1 MLTLLR
7 ALTAAVVFMSSVGV
21 VAQEQYEEGVHY
33 ELIEPAIHTGVSD
46 RVVVTEFF
54 SYGCGHC
61 YNFEPLLES
70 FDARLP
76 DGVVLQ
82 RTPVIWNNNP
92 GMKLLA
98 KTYYAVEVLDVF
110 EPVHGAVFNAIH
122 RQRKRLSS
130 PEAVKAVFVE
140 NGVSDSDFDRA
151 FGSFGI
157 DSMVRQAAA
166 RTEGARINGT
176 PSLMVNGKYRIDT
189 RQAGSQANM
198 LKIAAFL
205 ADKELARLAGAA
217 GAAD

>member
-1 MLTLLR
+1 MLGWLR
-7 ALTAAVVFMSSVGV
+7 VVTFGAVAALSTGVAAE
-21 VAQEQYEEGVHY
+21 EQYQQGVHY
-33 ELIEPAIHTGVSD
+33 DLIEPAIHTGISD
-46 RVVVTEFF
+46 RVVVSEFF

-70 FDARLP
+70 FESRVP
-76 DGVVLQ
+76 EGVVVQ
-82 RTPVIWNNNP
+82 RSPVIWNNHP
-92 GMKLLA
+92 DMKLLA

-110 EPVHGAVFNAIH
+110 EPVHGAVFSTIH

-130 PEAVKAVFVE
+130 LEAVRALFVE
-140 NGVSDSDFDRA
+140 NGVDAKDFDRA

-157 DSMVRQAAA
+157 DSMGRQAAA
-166 RTEGARINGT
+166 RTEGARVQGT

-205 ADKELARLAGAA
+205 ADKELARLERAA
-217 GAAD
+217 NPAE

>member
-1 MLTLLR
+1 MLGWLR
-7 ALTAAVVFMSSVGV
+7 AVTFAVVAGHSTGV
-21 VAQEQYEEGVHY
+21 VAQDQYQEGVHY
-33 ELIEPAIHTGVSD
+33 DLIEPAIHTGISD

-70 FDARLP
+70 FESRLP
-76 DGVVLQ
+76 EGVVVQ

-110 EPVHGAVFNAIH
+110 EPVHGAVFNIIH

-130 PEAVKAVFVE
+130 PEAVRAVFVE
-140 NGVSDSDFDRA
+140 NGVDAKDFDRA

-166 RTEGARINGT
+166 RTEGARVQGT

-205 ADKELARLAGAA
+205 ANKELARLERAA
-217 GAAD
+217 NAAD

>member
-1 MLTLLR
+1 MLSWLR
-7 ALTAAVVFMSSVGV
+7 VVTFAAVAASSTGAG
-21 VAQEQYEEGVHY
+21 AQEQYQEGVHY
-33 ELIEPAIHTGVSD
+33 DLIEPSIHTGISD

-70 FDARLP
+70 FESRLP
-76 DGVVLQ
+76 EGLVVQ

-98 KTYYAVEVLDVF
+98 RTYYAVEVLDVF
-110 EPVHGAVFNAIH
+110 EPVHGAVFNTIH

-130 PEAVKAVFVE
+130 PDAVRAVFVE
-140 NGVSDSDFDRA
+140 NGVEAKDFDRA
-151 FGSFGI
+151 FSSFGI

-166 RTEGARINGT
+166 RTEGARVQGT

-189 RQAGSQANM
+189 GQAGSQANM

-205 ADKELARLAGAA
+205 ADKELARLERVAN
-217 GAAD
+217 AAD

>member
-7 ALTAAVVFMSSVGV
+7 ALTATVVFMSSVGV

-76 DGVVLQ
+76 DGVMLQ

>member
-1 MLTLLR
+1 MLGWLR
-7 ALTAAVVFMSSVGV
+7 IVMFAAVAALSTGGA
-21 VAQEQYEEGVHY
+21 AQEQYQEGVHY
-33 ELIEPAIHTGVSD
+33 DLIEPAIHTGISD
-46 RVVVTEFF
+46 RIVVTEFF

-70 FDARLP
+70 FESRLP
-76 DGVVLQ
+76 EGVVVQ

-92 GMKLLA
+92 GLKLLA

-110 EPVHGAVFNAIH
+110 EPVHGAVFNTIH

-130 PEAVKAVFVE
+130 LEAVRAVFVE
-140 NGVSDSDFDRA
+140 NGVDAKDFDRA

-166 RTEGARINGT
+166 RTEGARVQGT

-205 ADKELARLAGAA
+205 ADKELARLARAPN
-217 GAAD
+217 AAD

>member
-1 MLTLLR
+1 MLGCLR
-7 ALTAAVVFMSSVGV
+7 VVTFGAVAALSTVA
-21 VAQEQYEEGVHY
+21 VAQEQYQEGVHY
-33 ELIEPAIHTGVSD
+33 DLIEPAIHTGISD

-70 FDARLP
+70 FESRLP
-76 DGVVLQ
+76 EGVVVQ

-98 KTYYAVEVLDVF
+98 KTYFAVEVLDVF
-110 EPVHGAVFNAIH
+110 EPVHGAIFNTIH

-130 PEAVKAVFVE
+130 SEAVRAVFVE
-140 NGVSDSDFDRA
+140 NGVDAKDFDRA

-166 RTEGARINGT
+166 RTEGARVQGT
-176 PSLMVNGKYRIDT
+176 PSLMVNGKYRLSLIH
-189 RQAGSQANM
+189 
-198 LKIAAFL
+198 I
-205 ADKELARLAGAA
+205 
-217 GAAD
+217 

>member
-1 MLTLLR
+1 MLGWLR
-7 ALTAAVVFMSSVGV
+7 VVTFGV
-21 VAQEQYEEGVHY
+21 VAAFSTGVAAEEKYQQGVHY
-33 ELIEPAIHTGVSD
+33 DLIEPAIHTGISD

-70 FDARLP
+70 FESRLP
-76 DGVVLQ
+76 EGVVVQ

-110 EPVHGAVFNAIH
+110 EPVHGAVFNTIH

-130 PEAVKAVFVE
+130 PEAIRAVFVE
-140 NGVSDSDFDRA
+140 NGVDAKDFDRA

-166 RTEGARINGT
+166 RTEGASVQGT

-205 ADKELARLAGAA
+205 ADKELARVERAPNAA
-217 GAAD
+217 N

>member
-76 DGVVLQ
+76 DGVMLQ

-217 GAAD
+217 GAGD

>member
-1 MLTLLR
+1 MLGWLRGVTL
-7 ALTAAVVFMSSVGV
+7 AVVASLSMGV
-21 VAQEQYEEGVHY
+21 AAQEQYQEGVHY
-33 ELIEPAIHTGVSD
+33 ELIEPAIHAGISD

-70 FDARLP
+70 FESRLP
-76 DGVVLQ
+76 DGVVVQ
-82 RTPVIWNNNP
+82 RTPVIWNNNS

-110 EPVHGAVFNAIH
+110 EPVHGAVFNTIH

-130 PEAVKAVFVE
+130 PEAVRAVFVE
-140 NGVSDSDFDRA
+140 NGVDAKDFDRA

-166 RTEGARINGT
+166 RTEGARVQGT

-205 ADKELARLAGAA
+205 ADKELARLERTASAA
-217 GAAD
+217 N

>member
-76 DGVVLQ
+76 DGVMLQ

-166 RTEGARINGT
+166 RTEGARIDGT

>member
-1 MLTLLR
+1 MLGWLRVVTL
-7 ALTAAVVFMSSVGV
+7 AVVAALSMGV
-21 VAQEQYEEGVHY
+21 AAQEQYQEGVHY
-33 ELIEPAIHTGVSD
+33 ELIEPAIHAGISD

-70 FDARLP
+70 FESRLP
-76 DGVVLQ
+76 DGVVVQ
-82 RTPVIWNNNP
+82 RTPVIWNNNS

-110 EPVHGAVFNAIH
+110 EPVHGAVFNTIH

-130 PEAVKAVFVE
+130 PEAVRAVFIE
-140 NGVSDSDFDRA
+140 NGVDAKDFDRA

-166 RTEGARINGT
+166 RTEGARVQGT

-205 ADKELARLAGAA
+205 ADKELARLEHAA
-217 GAAD
+217 SAAN

>member
-76 DGVVLQ
+76 DGVMLQ

-176 PSLMVNGKYRIDT
+176 PSLMVNGKYRIDP

>member
-76 DGVVLQ
+76 DGVMLQ

-205 ADKELARLAGAA
+205 ADKELARSAGAA

>member
-1 MLTLLR
+1 MLGWLRVVTL
-7 ALTAAVVFMSSVGV
+7 AVVAALSMGV
-21 VAQEQYEEGVHY
+21 AAQDQYQEGVHY
-33 ELIEPAIHTGVSD
+33 ELIEPAIHAGISD

-70 FDARLP
+70 FESRLP
-76 DGVVLQ
+76 EGVVVQ
-82 RTPVIWNNNP
+82 RTPVIWNDNP

-110 EPVHGAVFNAIH
+110 EPVHGAVFNTIH

-130 PEAVKAVFVE
+130 PEAVRAVFVGS
-140 NGVSDSDFDRA
+140 GVDAKDFDRA
-151 FGSFGI
+151 FSSFGI

-166 RTEGARINGT
+166 RTEGARVQGT

-205 ADKELARLAGAA
+205 ADKELARLERAA
-217 GAAD
+217 SVAD

>member
-1 MLTLLR
+1 MFGWLR
-7 ALTAAVVFMSSVGV
+7 VATFAAVAALSTGAAVLSTGA
-21 VAQEQYEEGVHY
+21 VAQEQYQEGVHY
-33 ELIEPAIHTGVSD
+33 DLIEPAIHTGTSD

-70 FDARLP
+70 FESRLP
-76 DGVVLQ
+76 EGVVVQ

-110 EPVHGAVFNAIH
+110 EPVHGAVFNTIH

-130 PEAVKAVFVE
+130 PK
-140 NGVSDSDFDRA
+140 DFDRA

-166 RTEGARINGT
+166 RTEGARVQGT

-205 ADKELARLAGAA
+205 ADKELARLERAA
-217 GAAD
+217 NAAD

>member
-1 MLTLLR
+1 MLRLLHTVSLIAV
-7 ALTAAVVFMSSVGV
+7 ALFSVATM
-21 VAQEQYEEGVHY
+21 AQEQYQEGVHY
-33 ELIEPAIHTGVSD
+33 ELIEPTVHTGISD
-46 RVVVTEFF
+46 KVVVSEFF
-54 SYGCGHC
+54 SYSCGHC
-61 YNFEPLLES
+61 FNFEPLLES
-70 FDARLP
+70 FETRWP
-76 DGVVLQ
+76 EGVVVQ
-82 RTPVIWNNNP
+82 RIPVIWNNNP

-110 EPVHGAVFNAIH
+110 EPVHGAVFNTIH

-130 PEAVKAVFVE
+130 PDAVRAVFVE
-140 NGVSDSDFDRA
+140 NGVDAKDFDRA

-166 RTEGARINGT
+166 RTEGARVQGT

-205 ADKELARLAGAA
+205 ADKELARLERAA
-217 GAAD
+217 SAAD

>member
-1 MLTLLR
+1 MGWLR
-7 ALTAAVVFMSSVGV
+7 IVMFAAVAALSTGAA
-21 VAQEQYEEGVHY
+21 AQEQYQEGVHY
-33 ELIEPAIHTGVSD
+33 DLIEPAIHTGVSD

-70 FDARLP
+70 FESRLP
-76 DGVVLQ
+76 EGVVVQ

-110 EPVHGAVFNAIH
+110 VPVHGAVFNTIH

-130 PEAVKAVFVE
+130 PEAVRAVFVE
-140 NGVSDSDFDRA
+140 NGVDAKDFDRA

-166 RTEGARINGT
+166 RTEGARVQGT

-205 ADKELARLAGAA
+205 AEKELARLERAA
-217 GAAD
+217 NAAD

>member
-1 MLTLLR
+1 MLGWLR
-7 ALTAAVVFMSSVGV
+7 VIIFAAVAALFTGA
-21 VAQEQYEEGVHY
+21 VAQEQYQEGVHY
-33 ELIEPAIHTGVSD
+33 DLIEPAIHTGISD

-70 FDARLP
+70 FESRLP
-76 DGVVLQ
+76 EGVVVQ

-110 EPVHGAVFNAIH
+110 EPVHGAIFNTIH

-130 PEAVKAVFVE
+130 PEAIRAVFVE
-140 NGVSDSDFDRA
+140 NGVDAKDFDRS

-166 RTEGARINGT
+166 RTEGTRVQGT
-176 PSLMVNGKYRIDT
+176 PSLTVNGKYRIDT

-205 ADKELARLAGAA
+205 ADKELARLERAA
-217 GAAD
+217 NAAD

>member
-76 DGVVLQ
+76 DGVMLQ

-130 PEAVKAVFVE
+130 PQAVKAVFVE

>member
-1 MLTLLR
+1 MLGWLR
-7 ALTAAVVFMSSVGV
+7 VLTFGAVAALSTGAA
-21 VAQEQYEEGVHY
+21 AQEQYQEGVHY
-33 ELIEPAIHTGVSD
+33 DLIEPAIHTGSSD

-61 YNFEPLLES
+61 YNFESLLES
-70 FDARLP
+70 FESRLSE
-76 DGVVLQ
+76 GVVVQ

-98 KTYYAVEVLDVF
+98 KTYYAVEALDVF
-110 EPVHGAVFNAIH
+110 EPVHGAVFNTIH

-130 PEAVKAVFVE
+130 PEAVRAVFVE
-140 NGVSDSDFDRA
+140 NGVDAKDFDRA

-166 RTEGARINGT
+166 RTEGARVQGT

-205 ADKELARLAGAA
+205 ADKELARLERAPN
-217 GAAD
+217 AAD

>member
-7 ALTAAVVFMSSVGV
+7 ALTTAVVFMSSVGV

-76 DGVVLQ
+76 DGVMLQ

>member
-7 ALTAAVVFMSSVGV
+7 ALTAAVVFMCSWGV

-217 GAAD
+217 GAAE

>member
-1 MLTLLR
+1 MLGWLR
-7 ALTAAVVFMSSVGV
+7 VVTFAAAVALSTGV
-21 VAQEQYEEGVHY
+21 AAQEQYQEGVHY
-33 ELIEPAIHTGVSD
+33 DLIEPAIHTGISD

-70 FDARLP
+70 FESRLP
-76 DGVVLQ
+76 EGVVVQ

-110 EPVHGAVFNAIH
+110 EPVHGAVFNTIH

-130 PEAVKAVFVE
+130 PEAVRAVFVE
-140 NGVSDSDFDRA
+140 NGVDAKDFDRA

-166 RTEGARINGT
+166 RAEGARVQGT

-205 ADKELARLAGAA
+205 ADKELARLERAPN
-217 GAAD
+217 AAD

>member
-1 MLTLLR
+1 MLGWLR
-7 ALTAAVVFMSSVGV
+7 AETFALAIALASGV
-21 VAQEQYEEGVHY
+21 AAQEQYQEGVHY
-33 ELIEPAIHTGVSD
+33 DLIEPAIHTGISD

-70 FDARLP
+70 FESRLP
-76 DGVVLQ
+76 EGLVVQ

-92 GMKLLA
+92 GMELLA

-110 EPVHGAVFNAIH
+110 EPVHSAVFNTIH

-130 PEAVKAVFVE
+130 PDAVRAVFVE
-140 NGVSDSDFDRA
+140 NGVDAKDFDRA

-166 RTEGARINGT
+166 RTEGARVQGT

-189 RQAGSQANM
+189 GQAGSQANM

-205 ADKELARLAGAA
+205 ADQELVRLGRAA
-217 GAAD
+217 NAAD

>member
-1 MLTLLR
+1 MLGWLR
-7 ALTAAVVFMSSVGV
+7 VVTFAAVAALSTSLA
-21 VAQEQYEEGVHY
+21 AQEQYQEGVHY
-33 ELIEPAIHTGVSD
+33 DLIEPAIHTGSSD

-70 FDARLP
+70 FESRLP
-76 DGVVLQ
+76 EGVVVQ
-82 RTPVIWNNNP
+82 RTPVIWDNNS

-98 KTYYAVEVLDVF
+98 KTYYAVEVLNVF
-110 EPVHGAVFNAIH
+110 EPVHGAVFDTIH

-130 PEAVKAVFVE
+130 PEAVRAVFVD
-140 NGVSDSDFDRA
+140 NGVDAKDFDRA

-166 RTEGARINGT
+166 RTEGARVQGT

-189 RQAGSQANM
+189 QQAGSQTNM
-198 LKIAAFL
+198 LKITAFL
-205 ADKELARLAGAA
+205 ADKELARLERG
-217 GAAD
+217 GNAAD

>member
-1 MLTLLR
+1 
-7 ALTAAVVFMSSVGV
+7 MSSVGV

-76 DGVVLQ
+76 DGVMLQ

>member
-76 DGVVLQ
+76 DGVMLQ

-205 ADKELARLAGAA
+205 ADKELARLAGAT

>member
-70 FDARLP
+70 FNARLP
-76 DGVVLQ
+76 DGVMLQ